1 MRCIVSTCEQDIR
14 AEDSDLVVHRIP
26 KKEPRRQQWIDA
38 VIEGVR
44 RSGGLQYDVDRVQEH
59 LRVKD
64 PRICSAHFLPEQ
76 YNVENENRWLKKDA
90 YPIIF
95 PPDVAPPLPKTN
107 KCALK
112 FCSNVLSLLDHPSNA
127 LSGHRIPKNE
137 PRRSRWI
144 RAIMAGLQ
152 TCGHEFD
159 RRMLSNSSARI
170 CSAHFLPEQ
179 YTGRDGGPRLLERD
193 AVPCVFKLEAPL
205 PFDTGARTTAVIRK
219 FSR

>member
-1 MRCIVSTCEQDIR
+1 M
-14 AEDSDLVVHRIP
+14 
-26 KKEPRRQQWIDA
+26 
-38 VIEGVR
+38 
-44 RSGGLQYDVDRVQEH
+44 
-59 LRVKD
+59 
-64 PRICSAHFLPEQ
+64 
-76 YNVENENRWLKKDA
+76 
-90 YPIIF
+90 
-95 PPDVAPPLPKTN
+95 

-112 FCSNVLSLLDHPSNA
+112 FCSNVLSLLDHPSSA

-219 FSR
+219 VILYWTRGCHRGVDFARFIFTTVPIVTVEQVVYVGSAVSFRGSTVIALTRVEKCGCDLRCLVFYKKWKLRKSK

>member
-107 KCALK
+107 K
-112 FCSNVLSLLDHPSNA
+112 V
-127 LSGHRIPKNE
+127 
-137 PRRSRWI
+137 SRTDLAYSPQLQHIHHSI
-144 RAIMAGLQ
+144 RLCFVGKQ
-152 TCGHEFD
+152 TC
-159 RRMLSNSSARI
+159 
-170 CSAHFLPEQ
+170 
-179 YTGRDGGPRLLERD
+179 
-193 AVPCVFKLEAPL
+193 
-205 PFDTGARTTAVIRK
+205 
-219 FSR
+219 